1 MNIRRTAATMATFG
15 LALTLMACGNGEET
29 DASSDDAAAESTTL
43 RLGTLPIAASTAINV
58 GIEEGVFEKHGLT
71 IEIDSGQGG
80 AATLPAVTT
89 GDIDLAVGNPLT
101 VLLADT
107 QGLDVQLVA
116 GYSNSRAEA
125 PDTTALVVPEDSDI
139 QDAADLE
146 GASVAVNTLT
156 SGGDLNT
163 MEAVSAAGGDP
174 STIDFVEVAF
184 QDTLPQVEQGNVDAG
199 WLVEP
204 FLSQALANGHRV
216 ASWLYLEAIP
226 GGQPTMIVY
235 GSDSFVEDNPE
246 VVADFRAA
254 LDETLQMVQEDPDLV
269 RQLLPDLMDMPE
281 EVAANLELDDFEAE
295 LDVEGVQS
303 IADLMVTHGFTEQEP
318 DVQGLIAD

>member
-1 MNIRRTAATMATFG
+1 MNIRRTAALVAALGLTFT
-15 LALTLMACGNGEET
+15 LAACGGGG
-29 DASSDDAAAESTTL
+29 DAASSDDADQMTTL
-43 RLGTLPIAASTAINV
+43 NLGTLPIAASTAINV
-58 GIEEGVFEKHGLT
+58 GIEQGIFEKHGLD
-71 IEIDSGQGG
+71 IQIDSGQGG

-125 PDTTALVVPEDSDI
+125 PDTTAIVVPEDSQI
-139 QDAADLE
+139 QDAADL
-146 GASVAVNTLT
+146 ADATVAVNTLT

-163 MEAVSAAGGDP
+163 MEAVAQAGGDP
-174 STIDFVEVAF
+174 QAIDFVEVAF
-184 QDTLPQVEQGNVDAG
+184 QDTIPQVEQGNVDAG

-216 ASWLYLEAIP
+216 ASWLYLESIP

-235 GSDSFVEDNPE
+235 GSDKFVEDNPE
-246 VVADFRAA
+246 VVENFRTA
-254 LDETLQMVQEDPDLV
+254 LDETLQMVQEDPNLV
-269 RQLLPDLMDMPE
+269 RDLLPELMNMPA
-281 EVAANLELDDFEAE
+281 EVAENLELDDFDAE
-295 LDVEGVQS
+295 LDVEGIQS

-318 DVQGLIAD
+318 DVAGLVGQ

>member
-1 MNIRRTAATMATFG
+1 MNIRRTTASVAALG
-15 LALTLMACGNGEET
+15 LALTLAACGGEADTANSGEA
-29 DASSDDAAAESTTL
+29 DEMTTL
-43 RLGTLPIAASTAINV
+43 NLGTLPIAASTAINV
-58 GIEEGVFEKHGLT
+58 GIEEGIFEKHGLD
-71 IEIDSGQGG
+71 IQVDSGQGG

-116 GYSNSRAEA
+116 GYSTSRAES
-125 PDTTALVVPEDSDI
+125 PDTTAIVVPEDSNI
-139 QDAADLE
+139 QGAADLAE
-146 GASVAVNTLT
+146 ATVAVNTLT

-163 MEAVSAAGGDP
+163 MEAVLQAGGDP
-174 STIDFVEVAF
+174 SAIDFVEVAF
-184 QDTLPQVEQGNVDAG
+184 QDTVPQVEQGNVDAG

-216 ASWLYLEAIP
+216 ASWVFLESIP

-235 GSDSFVEDNPE
+235 GSDQFVEENSE
-246 VVADFRAA
+246 VVDNFRTA
-254 LDETLQMVQEDPDLV
+254 LDETLQIVQEDPDLV
-269 RQLLPDLMDMPE
+269 RDLLPELMNMPA
-281 EVAANLELDDFEAE
+281 EVAANLELDDFDAE

-303 IADLMVTHGFTEQEP
+303 IADLMVTHGFTDQEP
-318 DVQGLIAD
+318 NVQGLIGQ

>member
-1 MNIRRTAATMATFG
+1 MNNRRTAASVAALGLTMT
-15 LALTLMACGNGEET
+15 LAACGGGGE
-29 DASSDDAAAESTTL
+29 AAAPGEAEDMTTL
-43 RLGTLPIAASTAINV
+43 NLGTLPIAASAAINV
-58 GIEEGVFEKHGLT
+58 GIEEGIFEKHGLD
-71 IEIDSGQGG
+71 IQIDSGQGG

-139 QDAADLE
+139 QDAADLA
-146 GASVAVNTLT
+146 GARVAINTLT
-156 SGGDLNT
+156 SGGDLNA
-163 MEAVSAAGGDP
+163 MEAVEQAGGDP

-184 QDTLPQVEQGNVDAG
+184 QDTIPQVEQANVDAG

-216 ASWLYLEAIP
+216 ASWHYLESIP

-235 GSDSFVEDNPE
+235 GSDQFVEENPE
-246 VVADFRAA
+246 VVENFRTA
-254 LDETLQMVQEDPDLV
+254 LDETLQMVQEDPNLV
-269 RQLLPDLMDMPE
+269 RDLLPDLMDMPE
-281 EVAANLELDDFEAE
+281 EVAANLELDDFDAE
-295 LDVEGVQS
+295 LNAEGIQS

-318 DVQGLIAD
+318 DVQGLIGQ